1 MKAQG
6 KANIKVG
13 GETPVSTNL
22 SKVWYTS
29 SRKQKF
35 LVQASVQTWLEWFHG
50 YQAVSIGR
58 FNFASHIRVPVVGT
72 IPSTSPL
79 HIQDTNFPW
88 LN

>member
-35 LVQASVQTWLEWFHG
+35 LVQASVQT
-50 YQAVSIGR
+50 
-58 FNFASHIRVPVVGT
+58 
-72 IPSTSPL
+72 
-79 HIQDTNFPW
+79 
-88 LN
+88 